1 MDHKPNYFWT
11 NSIIIENTGK
21 DEDLVSFNNFDN
33 NRAFTFNNFRLND
46 GNDNS
51 NDFESNFIKNF
62 NDKGILTADG
72 SFTKSNDKEDSFI
85 NELIPPS
92 LKNSVTTT
100 LNDEVQEQFQ
110 FQADYVLPIERR
122 SV

>member
-1 MDHKPNYFWT
+1 MDHKSNYFWT
-11 NSIIIENTGK
+11 NSINYRENTGK

-51 NDFESNFIKNF
+51 NDFEFSSNFIKNF
-62 NDKGILTADG
+62 NDKGHKLTADG

-85 NELIPPS
+85 NGVNTTF
-92 LKNSVTTT
+92 LKKIV
-100 LNDEVQEQFQ
+100 
-110 FQADYVLPIERR
+110 
-122 SV
+122 